1 MKKRTIIAFGA
12 HPDDLEFGCAATLMI
27 FTKAGYEVIYVIATG
42 GENGFKVKSLS
53 GTERVNIR
61 KKEQMAAA
69 EIAGVKNIV
78 FLGFKDGFLQYD
90 DSVRE
95 KITLLIKEYKPE
107 IVFSFDPANL
117 DFDNINLHHR
127 DHRNL
132 AAAVFDSVFAAKNDF
147 IFPDKN
153 GVHRVD
159 KIYFFGTNKPD
170 SEFDISE
177 YMELKLSMLKC
188 YKSQFPNFV
197 NFEKFFRENIACKNA
212 EGKFVETFRVMDVV
226 QISY

>member
-12 HPDDLEFGCAATLMI
+12 HPDDLEFGCAATLMQYS
-27 FTKAGYEVIYVIATG
+27 KSGYEVIYVIATG

-53 GTERVNIR
+53 GSERIIIR
-61 KKEQMAAA
+61 KKEQIEAA
-69 EIAGVKNIV
+69 EKAGVKKVI
-78 FLGFKDGFLQYD
+78 FLGFKDGFLKYD
-90 DSVRE
+90 DLLRE

-117 DFDNINLHHR
+117 DFDNINLNHR

-132 AAAVFDSVFAAKNDF
+132 ATAVFDSVFAAKNDF

-153 GVHRVD
+153 GIHRVE
-159 KIYFFGTNKPD
+159 KIYFFGTNKPN
-170 SEFDISE
+170 SEVDISGH
-177 YMELKLSMLKC
+177 MDLKLSMLKC
-188 YKSQFPNFV
+188 YKSQFPNFA
-197 NFEKFFRENIACKNA
+197 NFEKFFRDNIAYKNA
-212 EGKFVETFRVMDVV
+212 EGKYVETFRVVEVV